1 MLMFFPLFVYRTKPC
16 GRNPLGTAGYGTG
29 GASFWGYF
37 VQSRRWW
44 SIPPFEWYPGMNCT
58 WTSCTIPTGGSK
70 PVPPVTPPNLSFT
83 RDAICFLNVSWD
95 IMDKHILFRQ
105 GSADQSLKWGIS
117 TSIGRCLPILTFSDR
132 LSTYPEGCFQ
142 RLTFETAVRHGATFG
157 MERKSECPGLGWHG
171 LSNFKYYVL
180 NIFLDICGILNIRVR
195 DPDPALFG
203 NSWSGSVLNGYRS
216 WPQPR
221 FLFY

>member
-1 MLMFFPLFVYRTKPC
+1 MKHSSIWMISRDELYLNFM
-16 GRNPLGTAGYGTG
+16 YGG
-29 GASFWGYF
+29 QQA
-37 VQSRRWW
+37 
-44 SIPPFEWYPGMNCT
+44 CT
-58 WTSCTIPTGGSK
+58 
-70 PVPPVTPPNLSFT
+70 VLPVTPPNLNFT

-203 NSWSGSVLNGYRS
+203 HSWSGSVLNEYSSGL
-216 WPQPR
+216 QPS